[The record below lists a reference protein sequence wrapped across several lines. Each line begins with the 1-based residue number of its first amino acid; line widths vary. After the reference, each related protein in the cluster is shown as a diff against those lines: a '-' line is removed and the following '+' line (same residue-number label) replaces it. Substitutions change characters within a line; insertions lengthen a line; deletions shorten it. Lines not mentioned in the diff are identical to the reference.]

1 MIFKDRRAALG
12 GAIAAALVA
21 IAVAAPAQANV
32 QIPGLNGKI
41 AFTTERDFPL
51 AETLAPDLR
60 GSEAACFAR
69 QACSDEI
76 YSMDP
81 NGANP
86 TRLTNNLATDDE
98 AAWLPADGAAIA
110 FDSNRAHACTLDDSG
125 CNFDLWSMKQ
135 DGATPGQLTNDPTD
149 DLHPSYSPDGSKI
162 AYYTEPR
169 EFELAVRNG
178 KLVLI
183 NAAQVMILP
192 AGGEAIGSPTPLL
205 PPDQVGQISEDT
217 FVADGLPA
225 WSPDGTKIAFT
236 RVSETI
242 VPDPPPPPPKGITP
256 IPTGF
261 TLTLDERTYVAP
273 AAGGGP
279 ATPIETFA
287 PCTFHIDNTDS
298 VASDVFNAARASLRT
313 GRAPQSRLFGPGCMF
328 DIKPAWSPDGTKI
341 AVSRLFSGEAVKV
354 PGPSTRGFPGFDEG
368 DIAVFNSSDGSGDVN
383 LSNVSEP
390 ADCDTGDSTF
400 CSDDEYP
407 DWSPDGTKLVFH
419 SDRDATGGRPADCGD
434 IGSGLCD
441 DEIWTMNA
449 DGTGLAQLTNNNT
462 DDFDPDW
469 QRIPP
474 PPTPVTPVK
483 PAKPTVGVAG
493 VRRACVSSSF
503 HVRLRVGTTASV
515 KSVVVKLDGKRLK
528 STSKGSFTL
537 TINPKKLKAGRHHL
551 TITAT
556 DSTGQVTTSR
566 RTFSVCK
573 AAKPRRRSAP
583 RFTG

>member
-1 MIFKDRRAALG
+1 MIFNDRRAALG
-12 GAIAAALVA
+12 GAIAAALAA

-41 AFTTERDFPL
+41 AFTTERDFPFG
-51 AETLAPDLR
+51 ETAAPDLR
-60 GSEAACFAR
+60 GSPASCFSG
-69 QACSDEI
+69 QGCSDEI
-76 YSMDP
+76 YSIDP

-110 FDSNRAHACTLDDSG
+110 FESNRAHACTFEDTT

-135 DGATPGQLTNDPTD
+135 DGATPGQLTNDSSD

-162 AYYTEPR
+162 AYYAEPQ
-169 EFELAVRNG
+169 ESQITVKNG
-178 KLVLI
+178 RLI
-183 NAAQVMILP
+183 LISPSQVMIIP
-192 AGGEAIGSPTPLL
+192 AGGEAIGAPTPLL
-205 PPDQVGQISEDT
+205 PPDQVGEIAPDT
-217 FVADGLPA
+217 FTADGLPA

-236 RVSETI
+236 RASETI
-242 VPDPPPPPPKGITP
+242 IPDPPPPPPKGVEP
-256 IPTGF
+256 VPTGF
-261 TLTLDERTYVAP
+261 TITLDERTYVAP
-273 AAGGGP
+273 AGGGGP
-279 ATPIETFA
+279 ATPIETYA
-287 PCTFHIDNTDS
+287 PCSFHITNDS
-298 VASDVFNAARASLRT
+298 VAADVFNATRASLRT
-313 GRAPQSRLFGPGCMF
+313 GRAPQSRLFGPGCTF
-328 DIKPAWSPDGTKI
+328 DIKPAWSPDGSKI
-341 AVSRLFSGEAVKV
+341 AVSRLSSGEALKV
-354 PGPSTRGFPGFDEG
+354 PEASTRGFPGFDPG
-368 DIAVFNSSDGSGDVN
+368 DIVVFNSANGSGEVN
-383 LSNVSEP
+383 LSNASEP
-390 ADCDTGDSTF
+390 GDCDTGGSTI

-407 DWSPDGTKLVFH
+407 TWSPDGTKLVFY
-419 SDRDATGGRPADCGD
+419 SDRDSSGGRPEEC
-434 IGSGLCD
+434 SGPMGCD

-449 DGTGLAQLTNNNT
+449 DGSGLAQLTNNDV

-474 PPTPVTPVK
+474 PPPPVTPVI

-528 STSKGSFTL
+528 STNKGSFTL
-537 TINPKKLKAGRHHL
+537 SINPKKLKAGRHRL
-551 TITAT
+551 TITVT
-556 DSTGQVTTSR
+556 DSAGQTVTSR
-566 RTFSVCK
+566 KSFSVCK